1 MIENVLSIYYSQKIA
16 INYYRERSQMSLT
29 PNDQKFWQRVKELAQ
44 NNLGQAPYDF
54 FIEPAKL
61 LEVSDNNAKIYLE
74 SNMHQDFWRKQE
86 DLIKTAGFEIYGTEI
101 HFSLYSADEIN
112 ISDYE
117 NTDKAAD
124 TPETTP
130 VVTSPELKTGLNNKY
145 TFENFVQGEGNR
157 MTLGAAIAVAND
169 PGGMYNPLFIYGGP
183 GLGKTH
189 LMNAIGNEILS
200 NNPSS
205 RIKYVS
211 SENFVSDYVQ
221 SSRKNQMQDFTD
233 QYRTLDLLLL
243 DDIQFFA
250 KKEGTINEFF
260 QTFNTL
266 HDKGAQIVISSD
278 RPPNELNE
286 FEERLKS
293 RFGWGLT
300 TDITAPNYEDRMAI
314 LLNKVDEMSFK
325 VPSETLSY
333 IAGRIDSNVRD
344 LEGALK
350 NLKFYANTYHIDI
363 IDIETASKAL
373 NTLESTKITPDK
385 DVTSKQIQ
393 EAVASFYKI
402 SVADMISKKRPK
414 EIAYPRQVAMYLI
427 REITGK
433 SLPAIGKEFGGRDH
447 TTVIYAHKQISDKMK
462 TDTALQK
469 DIDTIKTQLK

>member
-1 MIENVLSIYYSQKIA
+1 
-16 INYYRERSQMSLT
+16 MSLT
-29 PNDQKFWQRVKELAQ
+29 QDEQKFWARVKALAQ
-44 NNLGQAPYDF
+44 NNLGQASYDF

-61 LEVSDNNAKIYLE
+61 LEITDHNAKIYLDN
-74 SNMHQDFWRKQE
+74 NMHRDFWKKQD
-86 DLIKTAGFEIYGTEI
+86 DLIKTAGFEIFGVEI
-101 HFSLYSADEIN
+101 SFSLYSADDIN
-112 ISDYE
+112 LSDYE
-117 NTDKAAD
+117 NADKILE
-124 TPETTP
+124 TSMIQETTQL
-130 VVTSPELKTGLNNKY
+130 SPSEIKNGLNHKY
-145 TFENFVQGEGNR
+145 TFQNFVQGEGNR

-189 LMNAIGNEILS
+189 LMNAIGNEIL
-200 NNPSS
+200 NDKPDA

-211 SENFVSDYVQ
+211 SENFVNDYVQ
-221 SSRKNQMQDFTD
+221 SSRKNQMQEFTD
-233 QYRTLDLLLL
+233 EYRTLDLLLL

-286 FEERLKS
+286 FEDRLKS
-293 RFGWGLT
+293 RFSWGLT

-314 LLNKVDEMSFK
+314 LLNKVDEMDLQ

-350 NLKFYANTYHIDI
+350 NLKFYANTYHLDTIDI
-363 IDIETASKAL
+363 DTAAKAL
-373 NTLESTKITPDK
+373 SNLESTKITQDK
-385 DVTSKQIQ
+385 DISSQKIQ
-393 EAVASFYKI
+393 EEVANFYKI

-414 EIAYPRQVAMYLI
+414 EIAYPRQIAMYLI

-462 TDTALQK
+462 TDTSLQK
-469 DIDTIKTQLK
+469 EMDTIKSHLK

>member
-1 MIENVLSIYYSQKIA
+1 
-16 INYYRERSQMSLT
+16 MSLT
-29 PNDQKFWQRVKELAQ
+29 QDEQKFWARVKALAQ
-44 NNLGQAPYDF
+44 NNLGQASYDF

-61 LEVSDNNAKIYLE
+61 LEITDHNAKIYLDN
-74 SNMHQDFWRKQE
+74 NMHRDFWKKQE
-86 DLIKTAGFEIYGTEI
+86 DLIKTAGFEIFGAEI
-101 HFSLYSADEIN
+101 SFSLYSADDIDLA
-112 ISDYE
+112 DYE
-117 NTDKAAD
+117 NADKILE
-124 TPETTP
+124 TSMIQETTQL
-130 VVTSPELKTGLNNKY
+130 SPSEIKNGLNHKY
-145 TFENFVQGEGNR
+145 TFQNFVQGEGNR

-189 LMNAIGNEILS
+189 LMNAIGNEIL
-200 NNPSS
+200 NDKPDA

-211 SENFVSDYVQ
+211 SENFVNDYVQ
-221 SSRKNQMQDFTD
+221 SSRKNQMQEFTD
-233 QYRTLDLLLL
+233 EYRTLDLLLL

-286 FEERLKS
+286 FEDRLKS
-293 RFGWGLT
+293 RFSWGLT

-314 LLNKVDEMSFK
+314 LLNKVDEMDLQ

-350 NLKFYANTYHIDI
+350 NLKFYANTYHIDT
-363 IDIETASKAL
+363 IDIDTAAKAL
-373 NTLESTKITPDK
+373 SNLESTKITQDK
-385 DVTSKQIQ
+385 DISSQKIQ
-393 EAVASFYKI
+393 EEVANFYKI

-414 EIAYPRQVAMYLI
+414 EIAYPRQIAMYLI

-462 TDTALQK
+462 TDTSLQK
-469 DIDTIKTQLK
+469 EMDTIKSHLK

>member
-1 MIENVLSIYYSQKIA
+1 
-16 INYYRERSQMSLT
+16 MSLT
-29 PNDQKFWQRVKELAQ
+29 KDEQTFWARVKALAQ
-44 NNLGQAPYDF
+44 NNLGQASYDF

-61 LEVSDNNAKIYLE
+61 LEITDHNAKIYLDN
-74 SNMHQDFWRKQE
+74 NMHRDFWKKQE
-86 DLIKTAGFEIYGTEI
+86 DLIKTAGFEIFGAEI
-101 HFSLYSADEIN
+101 SFSLYSADDIN
-112 ISDYE
+112 LADYE
-117 NTDKAAD
+117 NADKV
-124 TPETTP
+124 TETSELQETNKF
-130 VVTSPELKTGLNNKY
+130 VTSEIKNGLNHKY
-145 TFENFVQGEGNR
+145 TFQNFVQGEGNR

-189 LMNAIGNEILS
+189 LMNAIGNEIL
-200 NNPSS
+200 NDKPDA

-211 SENFVSDYVQ
+211 SENFVNDYVQ
-221 SSRKNQMQDFTD
+221 SSRKNQMQEFTD

-293 RFGWGLT
+293 RFSWGLT

-314 LLNKVDEMSFK
+314 LLNKVDEMNLQ

-350 NLKFYANTYHIDI
+350 NLKFYANTYHIDT
-363 IDIETASKAL
+363 IDIDTAAKAL
-373 NTLESTKITPDK
+373 SNLESTKITQDK
-385 DVTSKQIQ
+385 DISSQRIQ
-393 EAVASFYKI
+393 EEVANFYKI

-414 EIAYPRQVAMYLI
+414 EIAYPRQIAMYLI

-462 TDTALQK
+462 TDTSLQK
-469 DIDTIKTQLK
+469 EMDTIKSQLK

>member
-1 MIENVLSIYYSQKIA
+1 
-16 INYYRERSQMSLT
+16 MSLT
-29 PNDQKFWQRVKELAQ
+29 QDEQKFWARVKALAQ
-44 NNLGQAPYDF
+44 NNLGQASYDF

-61 LEVSDNNAKIYLE
+61 LEITDHNAKIYLDN
-74 SNMHQDFWRKQE
+74 NMHRDFWKKQD
-86 DLIKTAGFEIYGTEI
+86 DLIKTAGFEIFGAEI
-101 HFSLYSADEIN
+101 SFSLYSADDIN
-112 ISDYE
+112 LADYE
-117 NTDKAAD
+117 NADKVA
-124 TPETTP
+124 ETSELQETNKF
-130 VVTSPELKTGLNNKY
+130 VTSEIKNGLNHKY
-145 TFENFVQGEGNR
+145 TFQNFVQGEGNR

-189 LMNAIGNEILS
+189 LMNAIGNEIL
-200 NNPSS
+200 NDKPDA

-211 SENFVSDYVQ
+211 SENFVNDYVQ
-221 SSRKNQMQDFTD
+221 SSRKNQMQEFTD

-293 RFGWGLT
+293 RFSWGLT

-314 LLNKVDEMSFK
+314 LLNKVDEMNLQ

-350 NLKFYANTYHIDI
+350 NLKFYANTYHIDT
-363 IDIETASKAL
+363 IDIDTAAKAL
-373 NTLESTKITPDK
+373 SNLESTKITQDK
-385 DVTSKQIQ
+385 DISSQRIQ
-393 EAVASFYKI
+393 EEVANFYKI

-414 EIAYPRQVAMYLI
+414 EIAYPRQIAMYLI

-462 TDTALQK
+462 TDTSLQK
-469 DIDTIKTQLK
+469 EMDTIKSQLK

>member
-1 MIENVLSIYYSQKIA
+1 
-16 INYYRERSQMSLT
+16 MSLT
-29 PNDQKFWQRVKELAQ
+29 QDEQKFWARVKALAQ
-44 NNLGQAPYDF
+44 NNLGQASYDF

-61 LEVSDNNAKIYLE
+61 LEITDHNAKIYLDN
-74 SNMHQDFWRKQE
+74 NMHRDFWKKQD
-86 DLIKTAGFEIYGTEI
+86 DLIKTAGFEIFGVEI
-101 HFSLYSADEIN
+101 SFSLYSADDIN
-112 ISDYE
+112 LSDYE
-117 NTDKAAD
+117 NADKILE
-124 TPETTP
+124 TSMIQETTQL
-130 VVTSPELKTGLNNKY
+130 SPSEIKNGLNHKY
-145 TFENFVQGEGNR
+145 TFQNFVQGEGNR

-189 LMNAIGNEILS
+189 LMNAIGNEIL
-200 NNPSS
+200 NDKPDA

-211 SENFVSDYVQ
+211 SENFVNDYVQ
-221 SSRKNQMQDFTD
+221 SSRKNQMQEFTD
-233 QYRTLDLLLL
+233 EYRTLDLLLL

-286 FEERLKS
+286 FEDRLKS
-293 RFGWGLT
+293 RFSWGLT

-314 LLNKVDEMSFK
+314 LLNKVDEMDLQ

-350 NLKFYANTYHIDI
+350 NLKFYANTYHIDT
-363 IDIETASKAL
+363 IDIDTAAKAL
-373 NTLESTKITPDK
+373 SNLESTKITQDK
-385 DVTSKQIQ
+385 DISSQKIQ
-393 EAVASFYKI
+393 EEVANFYKI

-414 EIAYPRQVAMYLI
+414 EIAYPRQIAMYLI

-462 TDTALQK
+462 TDTSLQK
-469 DIDTIKTQLK
+469 EMETINSHLK

>member
-1 MIENVLSIYYSQKIA
+1 
-16 INYYRERSQMSLT
+16 MSLT
-29 PNDQKFWQRVKELAQ
+29 KDEQTFWARVKALAQ
-44 NNLGQAPYDF
+44 NNLGQASYDF

-61 LEVSDNNAKIYLE
+61 LEITDHNAKIYLDN
-74 SNMHQDFWRKQE
+74 NMHRDFWKKQE
-86 DLIKTAGFEIYGTEI
+86 DLIKTAGFEIFGAEI
-101 HFSLYSADEIN
+101 SFSLYSADDIN
-112 ISDYE
+112 LADYE
-117 NTDKAAD
+117 NADKVA
-124 TPETTP
+124 ETSELQETNKF
-130 VVTSPELKTGLNNKY
+130 VTSEIKNGLNHKY
-145 TFENFVQGEGNR
+145 TFQNFVQGEGNR

-169 PGGMYNPLFIYGGP
+169 PGGIYNPLFIYGGP

-189 LMNAIGNEILS
+189 LMNAIGNEIL
-200 NNPSS
+200 NDKPDA

-211 SENFVSDYVQ
+211 SENFVNDYVQ
-221 SSRKNQMQDFTD
+221 SSRKNQMQEFTD

-293 RFGWGLT
+293 RFSWGLT

-314 LLNKVDEMSFK
+314 LLNKVDEMNLQ

-350 NLKFYANTYHIDI
+350 NLKFYANTYHIDT
-363 IDIETASKAL
+363 IDIDTAAKAL
-373 NTLESTKITPDK
+373 SNLESTKITQDK
-385 DVTSKQIQ
+385 DISSQRIQ
-393 EAVASFYKI
+393 EEVANFYKI

-414 EIAYPRQVAMYLI
+414 EIAYPRQIAMYLI

-462 TDTALQK
+462 TDTSLQK
-469 DIDTIKTQLK
+469 EMDTIKSQLK

>member
-1 MIENVLSIYYSQKIA
+1 
-16 INYYRERSQMSLT
+16 MSLT
-29 PNDQKFWQRVKELAQ
+29 KDEQKFWARVKALAQ
-44 NNLGQAPYDF
+44 NNLGQASYDF

-61 LEVSDNNAKIYLE
+61 LEITDHNAKIYLDN
-74 SNMHQDFWRKQE
+74 NMHRDFWKKQD
-86 DLIKTAGFEIYGTEI
+86 DLIKTAGFEIFGAEI
-101 HFSLYSADEIN
+101 SFALYSADDIN
-112 ISDYE
+112 LADYE
-117 NTDKAAD
+117 NADKI
-124 TPETTP
+124 TETSDIQETNQL
-130 VVTSPELKTGLNNKY
+130 VSSELKNGLNHKY
-145 TFENFVQGEGNR
+145 TFQNFVQGEGNR

-189 LMNAIGNEILS
+189 LMNAIGNEIL
-200 NNPSS
+200 NDKPDA

-211 SENFVSDYVQ
+211 SENFVNDYVQ
-221 SSRKNQMQDFTD
+221 SSRKNQMQEFTD
-233 QYRTLDLLLL
+233 EYRTLDLLLL

-286 FEERLKS
+286 FEDRLKS
-293 RFGWGLT
+293 RFSWGLT

-314 LLNKVDEMSFK
+314 LLNKVDEMDLQ

-350 NLKFYANTYHIDI
+350 NLKFYANTYHINT
-363 IDIETASKAL
+363 IDIDTAAKAL
-373 NTLESTKITPDK
+373 SNLESTKITQDK
-385 DVTSKQIQ
+385 DISSQKIQ
-393 EAVASFYKI
+393 EEVANFYKI

-414 EIAYPRQVAMYLI
+414 EIAYPRQIAMYLI

-462 TDTALQK
+462 TDTSLQK
-469 DIDTIKTQLK
+469 EMDTIKSHLK

>member
-1 MIENVLSIYYSQKIA
+1 
-16 INYYRERSQMSLT
+16 MSLT
-29 PNDQKFWQRVKELAQ
+29 KDEQTFWARVKALAQ
-44 NNLGQAPYDF
+44 NNLGQASYDF

-61 LEVSDNNAKIYLE
+61 LEITDHNAKIYLDN
-74 SNMHQDFWRKQE
+74 NMHRDFWKKQE
-86 DLIKTAGFEIYGTEI
+86 DLIKTAGFEIFGAEI
-101 HFSLYSADEIN
+101 SFSLYSADDIN
-112 ISDYE
+112 LADYE
-117 NTDKAAD
+117 NADKVA
-124 TPETTP
+124 ETSELQETNKF
-130 VVTSPELKTGLNNKY
+130 VTSEIKNGLNHKY
-145 TFENFVQGEGNR
+145 TFQNFVQGEGNR

-189 LMNAIGNEILS
+189 LMNAIGNEIL
-200 NNPSS
+200 NDKPDA

-211 SENFVSDYVQ
+211 SENFVNDYVQ
-221 SSRKNQMQDFTD
+221 SSRKNQMQEFTD

-293 RFGWGLT
+293 RFSWGLT

-314 LLNKVDEMSFK
+314 LLNKVDEMNLQ

-350 NLKFYANTYHIDI
+350 NLKFYANTYHIDT
-363 IDIETASKAL
+363 IDIDTAAKAL
-373 NTLESTKITPDK
+373 SNLESTKITQDK
-385 DVTSKQIQ
+385 DISSQRIQ
-393 EAVASFYKI
+393 EEVANFYKI

-414 EIAYPRQVAMYLI
+414 EIAYPRQIAMYLI

-462 TDTALQK
+462 TDTSLQK
-469 DIDTIKTQLK
+469 EMDTIKSHLK

>member
-1 MIENVLSIYYSQKIA
+1 
-16 INYYRERSQMSLT
+16 MSLT
-29 PNDQKFWQRVKELAQ
+29 KDEQTFWARVKALAQ
-44 NNLGQAPYDF
+44 NNLGQASYDF

-61 LEVSDNNAKIYLE
+61 LEITDHNAKIYLDN
-74 SNMHQDFWRKQE
+74 NMHRDFWKKQE
-86 DLIKTAGFEIYGTEI
+86 DLIKTAGFEIFGAEI
-101 HFSLYSADEIN
+101 SFSLYSADDIN
-112 ISDYE
+112 LADYE
-117 NTDKAAD
+117 NADKVA
-124 TPETTP
+124 ETSELQETNKF
-130 VVTSPELKTGLNNKY
+130 VTSEIKNGLNHKY
-145 TFENFVQGEGNR
+145 TFQNFVQGEGNR

-189 LMNAIGNEILS
+189 LMNAIGNEIL
-200 NNPSS
+200 NDKPDA

-211 SENFVSDYVQ
+211 SENFVNDYVQ
-221 SSRKNQMQDFTD
+221 SSRKNQMQEFTD

-293 RFGWGLT
+293 RFSWGLT

-314 LLNKVDEMSFK
+314 LLNKVDEMNLQ

-350 NLKFYANTYHIDI
+350 NLKFYANTYHIDT
-363 IDIETASKAL
+363 IDIDTAAKAL
-373 NTLESTKITPDK
+373 SNLESTKITQDK
-385 DVTSKQIQ
+385 DISSQRIQ
-393 EAVASFYKI
+393 EKVANFYKI

-414 EIAYPRQVAMYLI
+414 EIAYPRQIAMYLI

-462 TDTALQK
+462 TDTSLQK
-469 DIDTIKTQLK
+469 EMDTIKSQLK

>member
-1 MIENVLSIYYSQKIA
+1 
-16 INYYRERSQMSLT
+16 MSLT
-29 PNDQKFWQRVKELAQ
+29 KDEQTFWARVKALAQ
-44 NNLGQAPYDF
+44 NNLGQASYDF

-61 LEVSDNNAKIYLE
+61 LEITDHNAKIYLDN
-74 SNMHQDFWRKQE
+74 NMHRDFWKKQE
-86 DLIKTAGFEIYGTEI
+86 DLIKTAGFEIFGAEI
-101 HFSLYSADEIN
+101 SFSLYSADDIN
-112 ISDYE
+112 LADYE
-117 NTDKAAD
+117 NADKVA
-124 TPETTP
+124 ETSELQETNKF
-130 VVTSPELKTGLNNKY
+130 VTSEIKNGLNHKY
-145 TFENFVQGEGNR
+145 TFQNFVQGEGNR

-169 PGGMYNPLFIYGGP
+169 SGGMYNPLFIYGGP

-189 LMNAIGNEILS
+189 LMNAIGNEIL
-200 NNPSS
+200 NDKPDA

-211 SENFVSDYVQ
+211 SENFVNDYVQ
-221 SSRKNQMQDFTD
+221 SSRKNQMQEFTD

-293 RFGWGLT
+293 RFSWGLT

-314 LLNKVDEMSFK
+314 LLNKVDEMNLQ

-350 NLKFYANTYHIDI
+350 NLKFYANTYHIDT
-363 IDIETASKAL
+363 IDIDTAAKAL
-373 NTLESTKITPDK
+373 SNLESTKITQDK
-385 DVTSKQIQ
+385 DISSQRIQ
-393 EAVASFYKI
+393 EEVANFYKI

-414 EIAYPRQVAMYLI
+414 EIAYPRQIAMYLI

-462 TDTALQK
+462 TDTSLQK
-469 DIDTIKTQLK
+469 EMDTIKSQLK

>member
-1 MIENVLSIYYSQKIA
+1 
-16 INYYRERSQMSLT
+16 MSLT
-29 PNDQKFWQRVKELAQ
+29 KDEQTFWARVKALAQ
-44 NNLGQAPYDF
+44 NNLGQASYDF

-61 LEVSDNNAKIYLE
+61 LEITDHNAKIYLDN
-74 SNMHQDFWRKQE
+74 NMHRDFWKKQE
-86 DLIKTAGFEIYGTEI
+86 DLIKTAGFEIFGAEI
-101 HFSLYSADEIN
+101 SFSLYSADDIDLA
-112 ISDYE
+112 DYE
-117 NTDKAAD
+117 NADKVA
-124 TPETTP
+124 ETSELQETNKF
-130 VVTSPELKTGLNNKY
+130 VTSEIKNGLNHKY
-145 TFENFVQGEGNR
+145 TFQNFVQGEGNR

-189 LMNAIGNEILS
+189 LMNAIGNEIL
-200 NNPSS
+200 NDKPDA

-211 SENFVSDYVQ
+211 SENFVNDYVQ
-221 SSRKNQMQDFTD
+221 SSRKNQMQEFTD

-293 RFGWGLT
+293 RFSWGLT

-314 LLNKVDEMSFK
+314 LLNKVDEINLQ

-350 NLKFYANTYHIDI
+350 NLKFYANTYHIDT
-363 IDIETASKAL
+363 IDIDTAAKAL
-373 NTLESTKITPDK
+373 SNLESTKITQDK
-385 DVTSKQIQ
+385 DISSQRIQ
-393 EAVASFYKI
+393 EEVANFYKI

-414 EIAYPRQVAMYLI
+414 EIAYPRQIAMYLI

-462 TDTALQK
+462 TDTSLQK
-469 DIDTIKTQLK
+469 EMDTIKSQLK

>member
-1 MIENVLSIYYSQKIA
+1 
-16 INYYRERSQMSLT
+16 MSLT
-29 PNDQKFWQRVKELAQ
+29 PNDQKFWMRVKELAK

-61 LEVSDNNAKIYLE
+61 LEITDNNAKIYLE

-86 DLIKTAGFEIYGTEI
+86 DLIKTAGFEIFSKEI
-101 HFSLYSADEIN
+101 NFSLYSADEIN
-112 ISDYE
+112 IADYE
-117 NTDKAAD
+117 NENKADD
-124 TPETTP
+124 TTEIDTIAP
-130 VVTSPELKTGLNNKY
+130 VMPSELKNGLNHKY
-145 TFENFVQGEGNR
+145 NFENFVQGEGNR

-189 LMNAIGNEILS
+189 LMNAIGNEILN
-200 NNPSS
+200 NNPAS
-205 RIKYVS
+205 RIKYIS
-211 SENFVSDYVQ
+211 SENFVNDYVQ
-221 SSRKNQMQDFTD
+221 SSRKNQMQEFTD

-314 LLNKVDEMSFK
+314 LLNKVDEMAIK

-350 NLKFYANTYHIDI
+350 NLKFYANTYHIVV
-363 IDIETASKAL
+363 IDIDTASKAL
-373 NTLESTKITPDK
+373 NTLESTKIIPDK
-385 DVTSKQIQ
+385 DISSKQIQ
-393 EAVASFYKI
+393 EEVASFYKI
-402 SVADMISKKRPK
+402 SIADMVSKKRPK

-462 TDTALQK
+462 TDTGLQK
-469 DIDTIKTQLK
+469 EMDTIKSNLR

>member
-1 MIENVLSIYYSQKIA
+1 
-16 INYYRERSQMSLT
+16 MSLT
-29 PNDQKFWQRVKELAQ
+29 KDEQTFWARVKALAQ
-44 NNLGQAPYDF
+44 NNLGQASYDF

-61 LEVSDNNAKIYLE
+61 LEITDHNAKIYLDN
-74 SNMHQDFWRKQE
+74 NMHRDFWKKQE
-86 DLIKTAGFEIYGTEI
+86 DLIKTAGFEIFGAEI
-101 HFSLYSADEIN
+101 SFSLYSADDIN
-112 ISDYE
+112 LADYE
-117 NTDKAAD
+117 NADKVA
-124 TPETTP
+124 ETSELQETNKF
-130 VVTSPELKTGLNNKY
+130 VTSEIKNGLNHKY
-145 TFENFVQGEGNR
+145 TFQNFVQGEGNR

-189 LMNAIGNEILS
+189 LMNAIGNEIL
-200 NNPSS
+200 NDKPDA

-211 SENFVSDYVQ
+211 SENFVNDYVQ
-221 SSRKNQMQDFTD
+221 SSRKNQMQEFTD

-293 RFGWGLT
+293 RFSWGLT

-314 LLNKVDEMSFK
+314 LLNKVDEINLQ

-350 NLKFYANTYHIDI
+350 NLKFYANTYHIDT
-363 IDIETASKAL
+363 IDIDTAAKAL
-373 NTLESTKITPDK
+373 SNLESTKITPDK
-385 DVTSKQIQ
+385 DISSQRIQ
-393 EAVASFYKI
+393 EEVANFYKI

-414 EIAYPRQVAMYLI
+414 EIAYPRQIAMYLI

-462 TDTALQK
+462 TDTSLQK
-469 DIDTIKTQLK
+469 EMDTIKSQLK

>member
-1 MIENVLSIYYSQKIA
+1 
-16 INYYRERSQMSLT
+16 MSLT
-29 PNDQKFWQRVKELAQ
+29 KDEQTFWARVKALAQ
-44 NNLGQAPYDF
+44 NNLGQASYDF

-61 LEVSDNNAKIYLE
+61 LEITDHNAKIYLDN
-74 SNMHQDFWRKQE
+74 NMHRDFWKKQE
-86 DLIKTAGFEIYGTEI
+86 DLIKTAGFEIFGAEI
-101 HFSLYSADEIN
+101 SFSLYSADDIN
-112 ISDYE
+112 LADYE
-117 NTDKAAD
+117 NADKVA
-124 TPETTP
+124 ETSELQETNKF
-130 VVTSPELKTGLNNKY
+130 VTSEIKNGLNHKY
-145 TFENFVQGEGNR
+145 TFQNFVQGEGNR

-189 LMNAIGNEILS
+189 LMNAIGNEIL
-200 NNPSS
+200 NDKPDA

-211 SENFVSDYVQ
+211 SENFVNDYVQ
-221 SSRKNQMQDFTD
+221 SSRKNQMQEFTD

-293 RFGWGLT
+293 RFSWGLT

-314 LLNKVDEMSFK
+314 LLNKVDEIYLQ

-350 NLKFYANTYHIDI
+350 NLKFYANTYHIDT
-363 IDIETASKAL
+363 IDIDTAAKAL
-373 NTLESTKITPDK
+373 SNLESTKITQDK
-385 DVTSKQIQ
+385 DISSQRIQ
-393 EAVASFYKI
+393 EEVANFYKI

-414 EIAYPRQVAMYLI
+414 EIAYPRQIAMYLI

-462 TDTALQK
+462 TDTSLQK
-469 DIDTIKTQLK
+469 EMDTIKSQLK

>member
-1 MIENVLSIYYSQKIA
+1 
-16 INYYRERSQMSLT
+16 MSLT
-29 PNDQKFWQRVKELAQ
+29 QDEQKFWARVKALAQ
-44 NNLGQAPYDF
+44 NNLGQASYDF

-61 LEVSDNNAKIYLE
+61 LEITDHNAKIYLDN
-74 SNMHQDFWRKQE
+74 NMHRDFWKKQD
-86 DLIKTAGFEIYGTEI
+86 DLIKTAGFEIFGVEI
-101 HFSLYSADEIN
+101 SFSLYSADDIN
-112 ISDYE
+112 LSDYE
-117 NTDKAAD
+117 NADKILE
-124 TPETTP
+124 TSMIQETTQL
-130 VVTSPELKTGLNNKY
+130 SPSEIKNGLNHKY
-145 TFENFVQGEGNR
+145 TFQNFVQGEGNR

-169 PGGMYNPLFIYGGP
+169 PGGMYTPLFIYGGP

-189 LMNAIGNEILS
+189 LMNAIGNEIL
-200 NNPSS
+200 NDKPDA

-211 SENFVSDYVQ
+211 SENFVNDYVQ
-221 SSRKNQMQDFTD
+221 SSRKNQMQEFTD
-233 QYRTLDLLLL
+233 EYRTLDLLLL

-286 FEERLKS
+286 FEDRLKS
-293 RFGWGLT
+293 RFSWGLT

-314 LLNKVDEMSFK
+314 LLNKVDEMDLQ

-350 NLKFYANTYHIDI
+350 NLKFYANTYHIDT
-363 IDIETASKAL
+363 IDIDTAAKAL
-373 NTLESTKITPDK
+373 SNLESTKITQDK
-385 DVTSKQIQ
+385 DISSQKIQ
-393 EAVASFYKI
+393 EEVANFYKI

-414 EIAYPRQVAMYLI
+414 EIAYPRQIAMYLI

-462 TDTALQK
+462 TDTSLQK
-469 DIDTIKTQLK
+469 EMDTIKSHLK

>member
-1 MIENVLSIYYSQKIA
+1 
-16 INYYRERSQMSLT
+16 MSLT
-29 PNDQKFWQRVKELAQ
+29 KDEQTFWARVKALAQ
-44 NNLGQAPYDF
+44 NNLGQASYDF

-61 LEVSDNNAKIYLE
+61 LEITDHNAKIYLDN
-74 SNMHQDFWRKQE
+74 NMHRDFWKKQE
-86 DLIKTAGFEIYGTEI
+86 DLIKTAGFEIFGAEI
-101 HFSLYSADEIN
+101 SFSLYSADDIN
-112 ISDYE
+112 LADYE
-117 NTDKAAD
+117 NADKVA
-124 TPETTP
+124 ETSELQETNKF
-130 VVTSPELKTGLNNKY
+130 VTSEIKNGLNHKY
-145 TFENFVQGEGNR
+145 TFQNFVQGEGNR

-189 LMNAIGNEILS
+189 LMNAIGNEIL
-200 NNPSS
+200 NDKPDA

-211 SENFVSDYVQ
+211 SENFVNDYVQ
-221 SSRKNQMQDFTD
+221 SSRKNQMQEFTD

-293 RFGWGLT
+293 RFSWGLT

-314 LLNKVDEMSFK
+314 LLNKVDEINLQ

-350 NLKFYANTYHIDI
+350 NLKFYANTYHIDT
-363 IDIETASKAL
+363 IDTDTAAKAL
-373 NTLESTKITPDK
+373 SNLESTKITQDK
-385 DVTSKQIQ
+385 DISSQRIQ
-393 EAVASFYKI
+393 EEVANFYKI

-414 EIAYPRQVAMYLI
+414 EIAYPRQIAMYLI

-462 TDTALQK
+462 TDTSLQK
-469 DIDTIKTQLK
+469 EMDTIKSQLK

>member
-1 MIENVLSIYYSQKIA
+1 
-16 INYYRERSQMSLT
+16 MSLT
-29 PNDQKFWQRVKELAQ
+29 KVEQTFWARVKALAQ
-44 NNLGQAPYDF
+44 NNLGQASYDF

-61 LEVSDNNAKIYLE
+61 LEITDHNAKIYLDN
-74 SNMHQDFWRKQE
+74 NMHRDFWKKQE
-86 DLIKTAGFEIYGTEI
+86 DLIKTAGFEIFGAEI
-101 HFSLYSADEIN
+101 SFSLYSADDIN
-112 ISDYE
+112 LADYE
-117 NTDKAAD
+117 NADKVA
-124 TPETTP
+124 ETSELQETNKF
-130 VVTSPELKTGLNNKY
+130 VTSEIKNGLNHKY
-145 TFENFVQGEGNR
+145 TFQNFVQGEGNR

-189 LMNAIGNEILS
+189 LMNAIGNEIL
-200 NNPSS
+200 NDKPDA

-211 SENFVSDYVQ
+211 SENFVNDYVQ
-221 SSRKNQMQDFTD
+221 SSRKNQMQEFTD

-293 RFGWGLT
+293 RFSWGLT

-314 LLNKVDEMSFK
+314 LLNKVDEINLQ

-350 NLKFYANTYHIDI
+350 NLKFYANTYHIDT
-363 IDIETASKAL
+363 IDIDTAAKAL
-373 NTLESTKITPDK
+373 SNLESTKITQDK
-385 DVTSKQIQ
+385 DISSQRIQ
-393 EAVASFYKI
+393 EEVANFYKI

-414 EIAYPRQVAMYLI
+414 EIAYPRQIAMYLI

-462 TDTALQK
+462 TDTSLQK
-469 DIDTIKTQLK
+469 EMDTIKSQLK

>member
-1 MIENVLSIYYSQKIA
+1 
-16 INYYRERSQMSLT
+16 
-29 PNDQKFWQRVKELAQ
+29 
-44 NNLGQAPYDF
+44 
-54 FIEPAKL
+54 
-61 LEVSDNNAKIYLE
+61 
-74 SNMHQDFWRKQE
+74 MHQDFWRKQE
-86 DLIKTAGFEIYGTEI
+86 DLIKTAGFEIFSQEI
-101 HFSLYSADEIN
+101 NFSLYSADEIN
-112 ISDYE
+112 IADYE
-117 NTDKAAD
+117 NENKADD
-124 TPETTP
+124 TTEIDTVAP
-130 VVTSPELKTGLNNKY
+130 VMPSELKNGLNHKY
-145 TFENFVQGEGNR
+145 NFENFVQGEGNR

-189 LMNAIGNEILS
+189 LMNAIGNEILN
-200 NNPSS
+200 NNPAS

-211 SENFVSDYVQ
+211 SENFVNDYVQ
-221 SSRKNQMQDFTD
+221 SSRKNQMQEFTD

-314 LLNKVDEMSFK
+314 LLNKVDEMAIK

-350 NLKFYANTYHIDI
+350 NLKFYANTYHIDV
-363 IDIETASKAL
+363 IDIDTASKAL
-373 NTLESTKITPDK
+373 NTLESTKIIPDK
-385 DVTSKQIQ
+385 DISSKQIQ
-393 EAVASFYKI
+393 EEVASFYKI
-402 SVADMISKKRPK
+402 SIADMVSKKRPK

-462 TDTALQK
+462 TDTGLQK
-469 DIDTIKTQLK
+469 EMDTIKSNLR

>member
-1 MIENVLSIYYSQKIA
+1 
-16 INYYRERSQMSLT
+16 MSLT
-29 PNDQKFWQRVKELAQ
+29 QDEQKFWARVKALAQ
-44 NNLGQAPYDF
+44 NNLGQASYDF

-61 LEVSDNNAKIYLE
+61 LEITDHNAKIYLDN
-74 SNMHQDFWRKQE
+74 NMHRDFWKKQD
-86 DLIKTAGFEIYGTEI
+86 DLIKTAGFEIFGVEI
-101 HFSLYSADEIN
+101 SFSLYSADDIN
-112 ISDYE
+112 LSDYE
-117 NTDKAAD
+117 NADKILE
-124 TPETTP
+124 TSMIQETTQL
-130 VVTSPELKTGLNNKY
+130 SPSEIKNGLNHKY
-145 TFENFVQGEGNR
+145 TFQNFVQGEGNR

-189 LMNAIGNEILS
+189 LMNAIGNEIL
-200 NNPSS
+200 NDKPDA

-211 SENFVSDYVQ
+211 SENFVNDYVQ
-221 SSRKNQMQDFTD
+221 SSRKNQMQEFTD
-233 QYRTLDLLLL
+233 EYRTLDLLLL

-286 FEERLKS
+286 FEDRLKS
-293 RFGWGLT
+293 RFSWGLT

-314 LLNKVDEMSFK
+314 LLNKVDEMDLQ

-350 NLKFYANTYHIDI
+350 NLKFYANTYHIDT
-363 IDIETASKAL
+363 IDIDTAAKAL
-373 NTLESTKITPDK
+373 SNLESTKITQDK
-385 DVTSKQIQ
+385 DISSQKIQ
-393 EAVASFYKI
+393 EEVANFYKI

-414 EIAYPRQVAMYLI
+414 EIAYPRQIAMYLI

-462 TDTALQK
+462 TDTSLQK
-469 DIDTIKTQLK
+469 EMDTIKSQLK

>member
-1 MIENVLSIYYSQKIA
+1 
-16 INYYRERSQMSLT
+16 MSLT
-29 PNDQKFWQRVKELAQ
+29 QDEQKFWARVKALAQ
-44 NNLGQAPYDF
+44 NNLGQASYDF

-61 LEVSDNNAKIYLE
+61 LEITDHNAKIYLDN
-74 SNMHQDFWRKQE
+74 NMHRDFWKKQD
-86 DLIKTAGFEIYGTEI
+86 DLIKTAGFEIFGVEI
-101 HFSLYSADEIN
+101 SFSLYSADDIN
-112 ISDYE
+112 LSDYE
-117 NTDKAAD
+117 NADKILE
-124 TPETTP
+124 TSMIQETTQL
-130 VVTSPELKTGLNNKY
+130 SPSEIKNGLNHKY
-145 TFENFVQGEGNR
+145 TFQNFVQGEGNR

-189 LMNAIGNEILS
+189 LMNAIGNEIL
-200 NNPSS
+200 NDKPDA

-211 SENFVSDYVQ
+211 SENFVNDYVQ
-221 SSRKNQMQDFTD
+221 SSRKNQMQEFTD
-233 QYRTLDLLLL
+233 EYRTLDLLLL

-286 FEERLKS
+286 FEDRLKS
-293 RFGWGLT
+293 RFSWGLT

-314 LLNKVDEMSFK
+314 LLNKVDEMDLQ

-350 NLKFYANTYHIDI
+350 NLKFYANTYHIDT
-363 IDIETASKAL
+363 IDIDTAAKAL
-373 NTLESTKITPDK
+373 SNLESTKITQDK
-385 DVTSKQIQ
+385 DISSQKIQ
-393 EAVASFYKI
+393 EEVANFYKI

-414 EIAYPRQVAMYLI
+414 EISYPRQIAMYLI

-462 TDTALQK
+462 TDTSLQK
-469 DIDTIKTQLK
+469 EMDTIKSHLK

>member
-1 MIENVLSIYYSQKIA
+1 
-16 INYYRERSQMSLT
+16 MSLT
-29 PNDQKFWQRVKELAQ
+29 KDEQKFWARVKALAQ
-44 NNLGQAPYDF
+44 NNLGQASYDF

-61 LEVSDNNAKIYLE
+61 LEITDHNAKIYLDN
-74 SNMHQDFWRKQE
+74 NMHRDFWKKQD
-86 DLIKTAGFEIYGTEI
+86 DLIKTAGFEIFGAEI
-101 HFSLYSADEIN
+101 SFALYSADDIN
-112 ISDYE
+112 LADYE
-117 NTDKAAD
+117 NADKI
-124 TPETTP
+124 TETSDIQETNQL
-130 VVTSPELKTGLNNKY
+130 VSSELKNGLNHKY
-145 TFENFVQGEGNR
+145 TFQNFVQGEGNR

-189 LMNAIGNEILS
+189 LMNAIGNEIL
-200 NNPSS
+200 NDKPDA

-211 SENFVSDYVQ
+211 SENFVNDYVQ
-221 SSRKNQMQDFTD
+221 SSRKNQMQEFTD
-233 QYRTLDLLLL
+233 EYRTLDLLLL

-286 FEERLKS
+286 FEDRLKS
-293 RFGWGLT
+293 RFSWGLT

-314 LLNKVDEMSFK
+314 LLNKVDEMDLQ

-350 NLKFYANTYHIDI
+350 NLKFYANTYHIDT
-363 IDIETASKAL
+363 IDIDTAAKAL
-373 NTLESTKITPDK
+373 SNLESTKITQDK
-385 DVTSKQIQ
+385 DISSQKIQ
-393 EAVASFYKI
+393 EEVANFYKI
-402 SVADMISKKRPK
+402 SVTDMISKKRPK
-414 EIAYPRQVAMYLI
+414 EIAYPRQIAMYLI

-462 TDTALQK
+462 TDTSLQK
-469 DIDTIKTQLK
+469 EMDMIKSHLK

>member
-1 MIENVLSIYYSQKIA
+1 M
-16 INYYRERSQMSLT
+16 ERSQMSLT
-29 PNDQKFWQRVKELAQ
+29 PNDQKFWMRVKELAK

-61 LEVSDNNAKIYLE
+61 LEITDNNAKIYLE

-86 DLIKTAGFEIYGTEI
+86 DLIKTAGFEIFSKEI
-101 HFSLYSADEIN
+101 NFSLYSADEIN
-112 ISDYE
+112 IADYE
-117 NTDKAAD
+117 NENKADD
-124 TPETTP
+124 TTEIDTIAP
-130 VVTSPELKTGLNNKY
+130 VMPSELKNGLNHKY
-145 TFENFVQGEGNR
+145 NFENFVQGEGNR

-189 LMNAIGNEILS
+189 LMNAIGNEILN
-200 NNPSS
+200 NNPAS

-211 SENFVSDYVQ
+211 SANIVNDYVQ
-221 SSRKNQMQDFTD
+221 SSRKNQMQEFTD

-314 LLNKVDEMSFK
+314 LLNKVDEMAIK

-350 NLKFYANTYHIDI
+350 NLKFYANTYHIDV
-363 IDIETASKAL
+363 IDIDTASKAL
-373 NTLESTKITPDK
+373 NTLESTKIIPDK
-385 DVTSKQIQ
+385 DISSKQIQ
-393 EAVASFYKI
+393 EEVASFYKI
-402 SVADMISKKRPK
+402 SIADMVSKKRPK

-462 TDTALQK
+462 TDTGLQK
-469 DIDTIKTQLK
+469 EMDTIKSNLR

>member
-1 MIENVLSIYYSQKIA
+1 
-16 INYYRERSQMSLT
+16 MSLT
-29 PNDQKFWQRVKELAQ
+29 KDEQTFWARVKALAQ
-44 NNLGQAPYDF
+44 NNLGQASYDF

-61 LEVSDNNAKIYLE
+61 LEITDHNAKIYLDN
-74 SNMHQDFWRKQE
+74 NMHRDFWKKQE
-86 DLIKTAGFEIYGTEI
+86 DLIKTAGFEIFGAEI
-101 HFSLYSADEIN
+101 SFSLYSADDIN
-112 ISDYE
+112 LADYE
-117 NTDKAAD
+117 NADKVA
-124 TPETTP
+124 ETSELQETNKF
-130 VVTSPELKTGLNNKY
+130 VTSEIKNGLNHKY
-145 TFENFVQGEGNR
+145 TFQNFVQGEGNR

-189 LMNAIGNEILS
+189 LMNAIGNEIL
-200 NNPSS
+200 NDKPDA

-211 SENFVSDYVQ
+211 SENFVNDYVQ
-221 SSRKNQMQDFTD
+221 SSRKNQMQEFTD

-293 RFGWGLT
+293 RFSWGLT

-314 LLNKVDEMSFK
+314 LLNKVDEMNLQ

-350 NLKFYANTYHIDI
+350 NLKFYANTYHIDT
-363 IDIETASKAL
+363 IDIDTAAKAL
-373 NTLESTKITPDK
+373 SNLESTKITQDK
-385 DVTSKQIQ
+385 DISSQRIQ
-393 EAVASFYKI
+393 EEVANFYKI
-402 SVADMISKKRPK
+402 SVADK
-414 EIAYPRQVAMYLI
+414 
-427 REITGK
+427 
-433 SLPAIGKEFGGRDH
+433 IGR
-447 TTVIYAHKQISDKMK
+447 AHV
-462 TDTALQK
+462 
-469 DIDTIKTQLK
+469 

>member
-1 MIENVLSIYYSQKIA
+1 
-16 INYYRERSQMSLT
+16 MSLT
-29 PNDQKFWQRVKELAQ
+29 QDEQKFWARVKAFAQ
-44 NNLGQAPYDF
+44 NNLGQASYDF

-61 LEVSDNNAKIYLE
+61 LEITDHNAKIYLDN
-74 SNMHQDFWRKQE
+74 NMHRDFWKKQD
-86 DLIKTAGFEIYGTEI
+86 DLIKTAGFEIFGVEI
-101 HFSLYSADEIN
+101 SFSLYSADDIN
-112 ISDYE
+112 LSDYE
-117 NTDKAAD
+117 NADKILE
-124 TPETTP
+124 TSMIQETTQL
-130 VVTSPELKTGLNNKY
+130 SPSEIKNGLNHKY
-145 TFENFVQGEGNR
+145 TFQNFVQGEGNR

-189 LMNAIGNEILS
+189 LMNAIGNEIL
-200 NNPSS
+200 NDKPDA

-211 SENFVSDYVQ
+211 SENFVNDYVQ
-221 SSRKNQMQDFTD
+221 SSRKNQMQEFTD
-233 QYRTLDLLLL
+233 EYRTLDLLLL

-286 FEERLKS
+286 FEDRLKS
-293 RFGWGLT
+293 RFSWGLT

-314 LLNKVDEMSFK
+314 LLNKVDEMDLQ

-350 NLKFYANTYHIDI
+350 NLKFYANTYHIDT
-363 IDIETASKAL
+363 IDIDTAAKAL
-373 NTLESTKITPDK
+373 SNLESTKITQDK
-385 DVTSKQIQ
+385 DISSQKIQ
-393 EAVASFYKI
+393 EEVANFYKI

-414 EIAYPRQVAMYLI
+414 EIAYPRQIAMYLI

-462 TDTALQK
+462 TDTSLQK
-469 DIDTIKTQLK
+469 EMDTIKSHLK

>member
-1 MIENVLSIYYSQKIA
+1 
-16 INYYRERSQMSLT
+16 MSLT
-29 PNDQKFWQRVKELAQ
+29 QDEQKFWARVKALAQ
-44 NNLGQAPYDF
+44 NNLGQASYDF

-61 LEVSDNNAKIYLE
+61 LEITDHNAKIYLDN
-74 SNMHQDFWRKQE
+74 NMHRDFWKKQD
-86 DLIKTAGFEIYGTEI
+86 DLIKTAGFEIFGVEI
-101 HFSLYSADEIN
+101 SFSLYSADDIN
-112 ISDYE
+112 LSDYE
-117 NTDKAAD
+117 NADKILE
-124 TPETTP
+124 TSMIQETTQL
-130 VVTSPELKTGLNNKY
+130 SPSEIKNGLNHKY
-145 TFENFVQGEGNR
+145 TFQNFVQGEGNR

-189 LMNAIGNEILS
+189 LMNAIGNEIL
-200 NNPSS
+200 NDKPDA

-211 SENFVSDYVQ
+211 SENFVNDYVQ
-221 SSRKNQMQDFTD
+221 SSRKNQMQEFTD
-233 QYRTLDLLLL
+233 EYRTLDLLLL

-286 FEERLKS
+286 FEDRLKS
-293 RFGWGLT
+293 RFSWGLT

-314 LLNKVDEMSFK
+314 LLNKVDEMDLQ

-350 NLKFYANTYHIDI
+350 NLKFYANTYHIDT
-363 IDIETASKAL
+363 IDIDTAAKAL
-373 NTLESTKITPDK
+373 SNLESTKITQDK
-385 DVTSKQIQ
+385 DISSQKIQ
-393 EAVASFYKI
+393 EEVANFYKI

-414 EIAYPRQVAMYLI
+414 EIAYPRQIAMYLI

-462 TDTALQK
+462 TDTSLQ
-469 DIDTIKTQLK
+469 

>member
-1 MIENVLSIYYSQKIA
+1 
-16 INYYRERSQMSLT
+16 MSLT
-29 PNDQKFWQRVKELAQ
+29 KDEQTFWARVKALAQ
-44 NNLGQAPYDF
+44 NNLGQASYDF

-61 LEVSDNNAKIYLE
+61 LEITDHNAKIYLDN
-74 SNMHQDFWRKQE
+74 NMHRDFWKKQE
-86 DLIKTAGFEIYGTEI
+86 DLIKTAGFEIFGAEI
-101 HFSLYSADEIN
+101 SFSLYSADDIN
-112 ISDYE
+112 LADYE
-117 NTDKAAD
+117 NADKVA
-124 TPETTP
+124 ETSELQETNKF
-130 VVTSPELKTGLNNKY
+130 VTSEIKNGLNQKY
-145 TFENFVQGEGNR
+145 TFQNFVQGEGNR

-189 LMNAIGNEILS
+189 LMNAIGNEIL
-200 NNPSS
+200 NDKPDA

-211 SENFVSDYVQ
+211 SENFVNDYVQ
-221 SSRKNQMQDFTD
+221 SSRKNQMQEFTD

-293 RFGWGLT
+293 RFSWGLT

-314 LLNKVDEMSFK
+314 LLNKVDEINLQ

-350 NLKFYANTYHIDI
+350 NLKFYANTYHIDT
-363 IDIETASKAL
+363 IDIDTAAKAL
-373 NTLESTKITPDK
+373 SNLESTKITQDK
-385 DVTSKQIQ
+385 DISSQKIQ
-393 EAVASFYKI
+393 EEVANFYKI

-414 EIAYPRQVAMYLI
+414 EIAYPRQIAMYLSKNM
-427 REITGK
+427 TDA
-433 SLPAIGKEFGGRDH
+433 SLDSIGSLLGGRDH
-447 TTVIYAHKQISDKMK
+447 STIIHGINKI
-462 TDTALQK
+462 TDEYESNENIHNS
-469 DIDTIKTQLK
+469 IDTIKKKINPN

>member
-1 MIENVLSIYYSQKIA
+1 
-16 INYYRERSQMSLT
+16 MSLT
-29 PNDQKFWQRVKELAQ
+29 QDEQKFWARVKALAQ
-44 NNLGQAPYDF
+44 NNLGQASYDF

-61 LEVSDNNAKIYLE
+61 LEITDHNAKIYLDN
-74 SNMHQDFWRKQE
+74 NMHRDFWKKQD
-86 DLIKTAGFEIYGTEI
+86 DLIKTAGFEIFGVEI
-101 HFSLYSADEIN
+101 SFSLYSADDIN
-112 ISDYE
+112 LSDYE
-117 NTDKAAD
+117 NADKILE
-124 TPETTP
+124 TSMIQETTQL
-130 VVTSPELKTGLNNKY
+130 SPSEIKNGLNHKY
-145 TFENFVQGEGNR
+145 TFQNFVQGEGNR

-189 LMNAIGNEILS
+189 LMNAIGNEIL
-200 NNPSS
+200 NDKPDA

-211 SENFVSDYVQ
+211 SENFVNDYVQ
-221 SSRKNQMQDFTD
+221 SSRKNQMQEFTD
-233 QYRTLDLLLL
+233 EYRTLDLLLL

-286 FEERLKS
+286 FEDRLKS
-293 RFGWGLT
+293 RFSWGLT

-314 LLNKVDEMSFK
+314 LLNKVDEMDLQ

-350 NLKFYANTYHIDI
+350 NLKFYANTYHIDT
-363 IDIETASKAL
+363 IDIDTAAKAL
-373 NTLESTKITPDK
+373 SNLESTKITQDK
-385 DVTSKQIQ
+385 DISSQKIQ
-393 EAVASFYKI
+393 EEVANFYKI

-414 EIAYPRQVAMYLI
+414 EIAYPRQIAMYLI

-462 TDTALQK
+462 TDTSLQK
-469 DIDTIKTQLK
+469 EMDTIKSHLK

>member
-1 MIENVLSIYYSQKIA
+1 
-16 INYYRERSQMSLT
+16 MSLT
-29 PNDQKFWQRVKELAQ
+29 KDEQKFWARVKALAQ
-44 NNLGQAPYDF
+44 NNLGQASYDF

-61 LEVSDNNAKIYLE
+61 LEITDHNAKIYLDN
-74 SNMHQDFWRKQE
+74 NMHRDFWKKQD
-86 DLIKTAGFEIYGTEI
+86 DLIKTAGFEIFGAEI
-101 HFSLYSADEIN
+101 SFALYSADDIN
-112 ISDYE
+112 LADYE
-117 NTDKAAD
+117 NADKI
-124 TPETTP
+124 TETSDIQETNQL
-130 VVTSPELKTGLNNKY
+130 VSSELKNGLNHKY
-145 TFENFVQGEGNR
+145 TFQNFVQGEGNR

-189 LMNAIGNEILS
+189 LMNAIGNEIL
-200 NNPSS
+200 NDKPDA

-211 SENFVSDYVQ
+211 SENFVNDYVQ
-221 SSRKNQMQDFTD
+221 SSRKNQMQEFTD
-233 QYRTLDLLLL
+233 EYRTLDLLLL

-286 FEERLKS
+286 FEDRLKS
-293 RFGWGLT
+293 RFSWGLT

-314 LLNKVDEMSFK
+314 LLNKVDEMDLQ

-350 NLKFYANTYHIDI
+350 NLKFYANTYHIDT
-363 IDIETASKAL
+363 IDINTAAKAL
-373 NTLESTKITPDK
+373 SNLESTKITQDK
-385 DVTSKQIQ
+385 DISSQKIQ
-393 EAVASFYKI
+393 EEVANFYKI
-402 SVADMISKKRPK
+402 SVTDMISKKRPK
-414 EIAYPRQVAMYLI
+414 EIAYPRQIAMYLI

-462 TDTALQK
+462 TDTSLQK
-469 DIDTIKTQLK
+469 EMDTIKSHLK

>member
-1 MIENVLSIYYSQKIA
+1 
-16 INYYRERSQMSLT
+16 MSLT
-29 PNDQKFWQRVKELAQ
+29 PNDQKFWMRVKELAK

-61 LEVSDNNAKIYLE
+61 LEITDNNAKIYLE

-86 DLIKTAGFEIYGTEI
+86 DLIKTAGFEIFSQEI
-101 HFSLYSADEIN
+101 NFSLYSADEIN
-112 ISDYE
+112 IADYE
-117 NTDKAAD
+117 NENKADD
-124 TPETTP
+124 TTEIDTVAP
-130 VVTSPELKTGLNNKY
+130 VMPSELKNGLNHKY
-145 TFENFVQGEGNR
+145 NFENFVQGEGNR

-189 LMNAIGNEILS
+189 LMNAIGNEILN
-200 NNPSS
+200 NNPAS

-211 SENFVSDYVQ
+211 SENFVNDYVQ
-221 SSRKNQMQDFTD
+221 SSRKNQMQEFTD

-314 LLNKVDEMSFK
+314 LLNKVDEMAIK

-350 NLKFYANTYHIDI
+350 NLKFYANTYHIDV
-363 IDIETASKAL
+363 IDIDTASKAL
-373 NTLESTKITPDK
+373 NTLESTKIIPDK
-385 DVTSKQIQ
+385 DISSKQIQ
-393 EAVASFYKI
+393 EEVASFYKI
-402 SVADMISKKRPK
+402 SIADMVSKKRPK

-462 TDTALQK
+462 TDTGLQK
-469 DIDTIKTQLK
+469 EIDTIKSNLR

>member
-1 MIENVLSIYYSQKIA
+1 
-16 INYYRERSQMSLT
+16 
-29 PNDQKFWQRVKELAQ
+29 
-44 NNLGQAPYDF
+44 
-54 FIEPAKL
+54 
-61 LEVSDNNAKIYLE
+61 
-74 SNMHQDFWRKQE
+74 MHRDFWKKQE
-86 DLIKTAGFEIYGTEI
+86 DLIKTAGFEIFGAEI
-101 HFSLYSADEIN
+101 SFSLYSADDIN
-112 ISDYE
+112 LADYE
-117 NTDKAAD
+117 NADKVA
-124 TPETTP
+124 ETSELQETNKF
-130 VVTSPELKTGLNNKY
+130 VTSEIKNGLNHKY
-145 TFENFVQGEGNR
+145 TFQNFVQGEGNR

-189 LMNAIGNEILS
+189 LMNAIGNEIL
-200 NNPSS
+200 NDKPDA

-211 SENFVSDYVQ
+211 SENFVNDYVQ
-221 SSRKNQMQDFTD
+221 SSRKNQMQEFTD

-293 RFGWGLT
+293 RFSWGLT

-314 LLNKVDEMSFK
+314 LLNKVDEMNLQ

-350 NLKFYANTYHIDI
+350 NLKFYANTYHIDT
-363 IDIETASKAL
+363 IDIDTAAKAL
-373 NTLESTKITPDK
+373 SNLESTKITQDK
-385 DVTSKQIQ
+385 DISSQRIQ
-393 EAVASFYKI
+393 EEVANFYKI

-414 EIAYPRQVAMYLI
+414 EIAYPRQIAMYLI

-462 TDTALQK
+462 TDTSLQK
-469 DIDTIKTQLK
+469 EMDTIKSQLK

>member
-1 MIENVLSIYYSQKIA
+1 
-16 INYYRERSQMSLT
+16 MSLT
-29 PNDQKFWQRVKELAQ
+29 QDEQKFWARVKALAQ
-44 NNLGQAPYDF
+44 NNLGQASYDF

-61 LEVSDNNAKIYLE
+61 LEITDHNAKIYLDN
-74 SNMHQDFWRKQE
+74 NMHRDFWKKQD
-86 DLIKTAGFEIYGTEI
+86 DLIKTAGFEIFGVEI
-101 HFSLYSADEIN
+101 SFSLYSADDIN
-112 ISDYE
+112 LSDYE
-117 NTDKAAD
+117 NADKILE
-124 TPETTP
+124 TSMIQETTQL
-130 VVTSPELKTGLNNKY
+130 SPSEIKNGLNHKY
-145 TFENFVQGEGNR
+145 TFQNFVQGEGNR
-157 MTLGAAIAVAND
+157 MTLGAAIAVSYD

-189 LMNAIGNEILS
+189 LMNAIGNEIL
-200 NNPSS
+200 NDKPDA

-211 SENFVSDYVQ
+211 SENFVNDYVQ
-221 SSRKNQMQDFTD
+221 SSRKNQMQEFTD
-233 QYRTLDLLLL
+233 EYRTLDLLLL

-286 FEERLKS
+286 FEDRLKS
-293 RFGWGLT
+293 RFSWGLT

-314 LLNKVDEMSFK
+314 LLNKVDEMDLQ

-350 NLKFYANTYHIDI
+350 NLKFYANTYHIDT
-363 IDIETASKAL
+363 IDIDTAAKAL
-373 NTLESTKITPDK
+373 SNLESTKITQDK
-385 DVTSKQIQ
+385 DISSQKIQ
-393 EAVASFYKI
+393 EEVANFYKI

-414 EIAYPRQVAMYLI
+414 EIAYPRQIAMYLI

-462 TDTALQK
+462 TDTSLQK
-469 DIDTIKTQLK
+469 EMDTIKSHLK

>member
-1 MIENVLSIYYSQKIA
+1 
-16 INYYRERSQMSLT
+16 MSLT
-29 PNDQKFWQRVKELAQ
+29 QDEQKFWARVKALAQ
-44 NNLGQAPYDF
+44 TNLGQASYDF

-61 LEVSDNNAKIYLE
+61 LEITDHNAKIYLDN
-74 SNMHQDFWRKQE
+74 NMHRDFWKKQA
-86 DLIKTAGFEIYGTEI
+86 DLIKTAGFEIFGAEI
-101 HFSLYSADEIN
+101 NFSLYSADDIN
-112 ISDYE
+112 LADYE
-117 NTDKAAD
+117 NADKLA
-124 TPETTP
+124 ETSELQETNQF
-130 VVTSPELKTGLNNKY
+130 VTSELKNGLNHRY
-145 TFENFVQGEGNR
+145 TFQNFVQGEGNR

-200 NNPSS
+200 DKPDA

-211 SENFVSDYVQ
+211 SENFVNDYVQ
-221 SSRKNQMQDFTD
+221 SSRKNQMQEFTD

-286 FEERLKS
+286 FEDRLKS
-293 RFGWGLT
+293 RFSWGLT

-314 LLNKVDEMSFK
+314 LLNKVDEMALQ

-350 NLKFYANTYHIDI
+350 NLKFYANTYHIDT
-363 IDIETASKAL
+363 IDIDTAAKAL
-373 NTLESTKITPDK
+373 SNLESTKITQDK
-385 DVTSKQIQ
+385 DISSQKIQ
-393 EAVASFYKI
+393 EEVANFYKI
-402 SVADMISKKRPK
+402 SVADMVSKKRPK
-414 EIAYPRQVAMYLI
+414 EIAYPRQIAMYLI

-462 TDTALQK
+462 TDTSLQK
-469 DIDTIKTQLK
+469 EMDTIKSHLK

>member
-1 MIENVLSIYYSQKIA
+1 
-16 INYYRERSQMSLT
+16 MSLT
-29 PNDQKFWQRVKELAQ
+29 KDEQTFWARVKALAQ
-44 NNLGQAPYDF
+44 NNLGQASYDF

-61 LEVSDNNAKIYLE
+61 LEITDHNAKIYLDN
-74 SNMHQDFWRKQE
+74 NMHRDFWKKQE
-86 DLIKTAGFEIYGTEI
+86 DLIKTAGFEIFGAEI
-101 HFSLYSADEIN
+101 SFSLYSADDIN
-112 ISDYE
+112 LADYE
-117 NTDKAAD
+117 NADKVA
-124 TPETTP
+124 ETSELQETNKF
-130 VVTSPELKTGLNNKY
+130 VTSEIKNGLNHKY
-145 TFENFVQGEGNR
+145 TFQNFVQGEGNR

-189 LMNAIGNEILS
+189 LMNAIGNEIL
-200 NNPSS
+200 NDKPDA

-211 SENFVSDYVQ
+211 SENFVNDYVQ
-221 SSRKNQMQDFTD
+221 SSRKNQMQEFTD

-293 RFGWGLT
+293 RFSWGLT

-314 LLNKVDEMSFK
+314 LLNKVDEMNLQ

-350 NLKFYANTYHIDI
+350 NLKFYANTYHIDT
-363 IDIETASKAL
+363 IDIDTAAKAL
-373 NTLESTKITPDK
+373 SNLESNKITQDK
-385 DVTSKQIQ
+385 DISSQRIQ
-393 EAVASFYKI
+393 EEVANFYKI

-414 EIAYPRQVAMYLI
+414 EIAYPRQIAMYLI

-462 TDTALQK
+462 TDTSLQK
-469 DIDTIKTQLK
+469 EMDTIKSQLK

>member
-1 MIENVLSIYYSQKIA
+1 
-16 INYYRERSQMSLT
+16 MSLT
-29 PNDQKFWQRVKELAQ
+29 KDEQTFWARVKALAQ
-44 NNLGQAPYDF
+44 NNLGQASYDF

-61 LEVSDNNAKIYLE
+61 LEITDHNAKIYLDN
-74 SNMHQDFWRKQE
+74 NMHRDFWKKQE
-86 DLIKTAGFEIYGTEI
+86 DLIKTAGFEIFGAEI
-101 HFSLYSADEIN
+101 SFSLYSADDIN
-112 ISDYE
+112 LADYE
-117 NTDKAAD
+117 NAYKVA
-124 TPETTP
+124 ETSELQETNKF
-130 VVTSPELKTGLNNKY
+130 VTSEIKNGLNHKY
-145 TFENFVQGEGNR
+145 TFQNFVQGEGNR

-189 LMNAIGNEILS
+189 LMNAIGNEIL
-200 NNPSS
+200 NDKPDA

-211 SENFVSDYVQ
+211 SENFVNDYVQ
-221 SSRKNQMQDFTD
+221 SSRKNQMQEFTD

-293 RFGWGLT
+293 RFSWGLT

-314 LLNKVDEMSFK
+314 LLNKVDEMNLQ

-350 NLKFYANTYHIDI
+350 NLKFYANTYHIDT
-363 IDIETASKAL
+363 IDIDTAAKAL
-373 NTLESTKITPDK
+373 SNLESTKITQDK
-385 DVTSKQIQ
+385 DISSQRIQ
-393 EAVASFYKI
+393 EEVANFYKI

-414 EIAYPRQVAMYLI
+414 EIAYPRQIAMYLI

-462 TDTALQK
+462 TDTSLQK
-469 DIDTIKTQLK
+469 EMDTIKSQLK

>member
-1 MIENVLSIYYSQKIA
+1 
-16 INYYRERSQMSLT
+16 MSLT
-29 PNDQKFWQRVKELAQ
+29 PNDQKFWMRVKELAK

-61 LEVSDNNAKIYLE
+61 LEITDNNAKIYLE

-86 DLIKTAGFEIYGTEI
+86 DLIKTAGFEIFSQEI
-101 HFSLYSADEIN
+101 NFSLYSADEIN
-112 ISDYE
+112 IADYE
-117 NTDKAAD
+117 NENKADD
-124 TPETTP
+124 TTEIDTVAP
-130 VVTSPELKTGLNNKY
+130 VMPSELKNGLNHKY
-145 TFENFVQGEGNR
+145 NFENFVQGEGNR

-189 LMNAIGNEILS
+189 LMNAIGNEILN
-200 NNPSS
+200 NNPAS

-211 SENFVSDYVQ
+211 SENFVNDYVQ
-221 SSRKNQMQDFTD
+221 SSRKNQMQEFTD

-314 LLNKVDEMSFK
+314 LLNKVDEMAIK
-325 VPSETLSY
+325 VPTETLSY

-350 NLKFYANTYHIDI
+350 NLKFYANTYHIDV
-363 IDIETASKAL
+363 IDIDTASKAL
-373 NTLESTKITPDK
+373 NTLESTKIIPDK
-385 DVTSKQIQ
+385 DISSKQIQ
-393 EAVASFYKI
+393 EEVASFYKI
-402 SVADMISKKRPK
+402 SIADMVSKKRPK

-462 TDTALQK
+462 TDTGLQK
-469 DIDTIKTQLK
+469 EMDTIKSNLR

>member
-1 MIENVLSIYYSQKIA
+1 
-16 INYYRERSQMSLT
+16 MSLT
-29 PNDQKFWQRVKELAQ
+29 QDEQKFWARVKALAQ
-44 NNLGQAPYDF
+44 NNLGQASYDF

-61 LEVSDNNAKIYLE
+61 LEITDHNAKIYLDN
-74 SNMHQDFWRKQE
+74 NMHRDFWKKQD
-86 DLIKTAGFEIYGTEI
+86 DLIKTAGFEIFGVEI
-101 HFSLYSADEIN
+101 SFSLYSADDIN
-112 ISDYE
+112 LSDYE
-117 NTDKAAD
+117 NADKILE
-124 TPETTP
+124 TSMIQETTQL
-130 VVTSPELKTGLNNKY
+130 SPSEIKNGLNHKY
-145 TFENFVQGEGNR
+145 TFQNFVQGEGNR

-189 LMNAIGNEILS
+189 LMNAIGNEIL
-200 NNPSS
+200 NDKPDAH
-205 RIKYVS
+205 IKYVS
-211 SENFVSDYVQ
+211 SENFVNDYVQ
-221 SSRKNQMQDFTD
+221 SSRKNQMQEFTD
-233 QYRTLDLLLL
+233 EYRTLDLLLL

-286 FEERLKS
+286 FEDRLKS
-293 RFGWGLT
+293 RFSWGLT

-314 LLNKVDEMSFK
+314 LLNKVDEMDLQ

-350 NLKFYANTYHIDI
+350 NLKFYANTYHIDT
-363 IDIETASKAL
+363 IDIDTAAKAL
-373 NTLESTKITPDK
+373 SNLESTKITQDK
-385 DVTSKQIQ
+385 DISSQKIQ
-393 EAVASFYKI
+393 EEVANFYKI

-414 EIAYPRQVAMYLI
+414 EIAYPRQIAMYLI

-462 TDTALQK
+462 TDTSLQK
-469 DIDTIKTQLK
+469 EMDTIKSHLK

>member
-1 MIENVLSIYYSQKIA
+1 
-16 INYYRERSQMSLT
+16 MSLT
-29 PNDQKFWQRVKELAQ
+29 KDEQTFWARVKALAQ
-44 NNLGQAPYDF
+44 NNLGQASYDF

-61 LEVSDNNAKIYLE
+61 LEITDHNAKIYLDN
-74 SNMHQDFWRKQE
+74 NMHRDFWKKQE
-86 DLIKTAGFEIYGTEI
+86 DLIKTAGFEIFGAEI
-101 HFSLYSADEIN
+101 SFSLYSADDIN
-112 ISDYE
+112 LADYE
-117 NTDKAAD
+117 NADKVA
-124 TPETTP
+124 ETSELQETNKF
-130 VVTSPELKTGLNNKY
+130 VTSEIKNGLNHKY
-145 TFENFVQGEGNR
+145 TFQNFVQGEGNR

-189 LMNAIGNEILS
+189 LMNAIGNEIL
-200 NNPSS
+200 NDKPDT

-211 SENFVSDYVQ
+211 SENFVNDYVQ
-221 SSRKNQMQDFTD
+221 SSRKNQMQEFTD

-293 RFGWGLT
+293 RFSWGLT

-314 LLNKVDEMSFK
+314 LLNKVDEMNLQ

-350 NLKFYANTYHIDI
+350 NLKFYANTYHIDT
-363 IDIETASKAL
+363 IDIDTAAKAL
-373 NTLESTKITPDK
+373 SNLESTKITQDK
-385 DVTSKQIQ
+385 DISSQRIQ
-393 EAVASFYKI
+393 EEVANFYKI

-414 EIAYPRQVAMYLI
+414 EIAYPRQIAMYLI

-462 TDTALQK
+462 TDTSLQK
-469 DIDTIKTQLK
+469 EMDTIKSQLK